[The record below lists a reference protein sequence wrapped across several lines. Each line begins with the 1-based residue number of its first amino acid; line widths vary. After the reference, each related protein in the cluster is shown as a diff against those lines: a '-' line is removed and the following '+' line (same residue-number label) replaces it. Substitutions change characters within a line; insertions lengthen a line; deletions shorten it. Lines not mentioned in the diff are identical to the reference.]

1 MDLTLFRCGS
11 HLLLESDSVPFFPSS
26 QSVHSLISDFKD
38 PPTAKYRAAHVFFT
52 DCEYGCH
59 LPPWLFRLAFLH
71 SQTDPKP
78 SQASSEEMNCSH
90 ICPDLSFSL
99 QKTNCVREKNKRLQI
114 QNLGHAGLPDLKK
127 KQKAPLVRAVVFN
140 AKNFPVPALV
150 LPG

>member
-1 MDLTLFRCGS
+1 MHVAQNQRGFDPVQMW
-11 HLLLESDSVPFFPSS
+11 VPFAPRIGFSSLFPSS

-114 QNLGHAGLPDLKK
+114 QNLGHAGLPD
-127 KQKAPLVRAVVFN
+127 
-140 AKNFPVPALV
+140 
-150 LPG
+150 